1 MFANLNNIYL
11 AVLNVPDVA
20 WGVLQTA
27 LIVFNLGSSYL
38 PKEGPAQH

>member
-1 MFANLNNIYL
+1 MFANLNNIFL

-27 LIVFNLGSSYL
+27 LLVFNLSISYL
-38 PKEGPAQH
+38 PKQGPAQH